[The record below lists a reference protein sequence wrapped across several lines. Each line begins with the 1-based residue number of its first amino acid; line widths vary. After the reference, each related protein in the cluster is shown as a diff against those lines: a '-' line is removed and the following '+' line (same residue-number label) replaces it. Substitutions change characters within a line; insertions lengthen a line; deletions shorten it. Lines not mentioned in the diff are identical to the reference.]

1 VPGLPI
7 IVPSHIVFAPGVM
20 SRQPIPNAV
29 ASMPQMFVA
38 VTQQG
43 LACEKAVIGHF
54 GASGAGGVQVPLTTK
69 PHLLVAASRQH
80 DIGVTM
86 KPGIAWGGMQ
96 VAVPQVNV
104 ALPLM
109 PAAGAPPLAAGLPAV
124 AGDPEIPV
132 VMPAVGCAGGV
143 VLLLHALP
151 RLPMKTN
158 ANDKARNF
166 ICDHTPLSRAQPA
179 QATCSEPR
187 PRRAHGKLLVPV
199 RQALLPDT
207 FGWTCDTACC
217 SVHISGRHERTRRA
231 HDVRHGTCRNHSLAC

>member
-1 VPGLPI
+1 
-7 IVPSHIVFAPGVM
+7 M

-29 ASMPQMFVA
+29 ASMPQMFDA
-38 VTQQG
+38 ITQQG

-96 VAVPQVNV
+96 VAVPQVIEP
-104 ALPLM
+104 PLM

-132 VMPAVGCAGGV
+132 VMPAVAGCAGGV

-151 RLPMKTN
+151 RLPMKTT
-158 ANDKARNF
+158 ASDKARNF

-187 PRRAHGKLLVPV
+187 PRRAHGKPLVPV

-217 SVHISGRHERTRRA
+217 AVHISGRQARLRRVLDA
-231 HDVRHGTCRNHSLAC
+231 CCGTCRNHSAARWARAAVSVAL